1 VFVATANCLT
11 SFYSGFVVFS
21 FIGFMAHS
29 SGKPIEEV
37 IVSGPGLAFV
47 VYPEAVSRLPF
58 PHLWSV
64 LLVIESNGAMHAL
77 TFPSGPPCSS

>member
-1 VFVATANCLT
+1 MASANCLT

-29 SGKPIEEV
+29 TGKKIEDV

-58 PHLWSV
+58 PHLW
-64 LLVIESNGAMHAL
+64 
-77 TFPSGPPCSS
+77 